1 VTGFIVRFMDYV
13 WLVNQP
19 ASTHTPASSAPNTLS
34 PMPSDA
40 TLVVE
45 IHVPL
50 TADQNAQEGENR
62 FPWIDD
68 VSELIAEVEESG
80 SAFVVDEGDEFEGS
94 YVVVITGADESTLLT
109 IANRVANLP
118 GVPTGVFAVVTDD
131 DAEELGQGRREDIS

>member
-1 VTGFIVRFMDYV
+1 
-13 WLVNQP
+13 
-19 ASTHTPASSAPNTLS
+19 
-34 PMPSDA
+34 MPDA

-50 TADQNAQEGENR
+50 TPDQNVQEGENP
-62 FPWIDD
+62 FPWIED
-68 VSELIAEVEESG
+68 VTELIAEIEESG
-80 SAFVVDEGDEFEGS
+80 DAFVVDEGDEFEGA
-94 YVVVITGADESTLLT
+94 YVVVVTGADESTLLT

>member
-1 VTGFIVRFMDYV
+1 M
-13 WLVNQP
+13 
-19 ASTHTPASSAPNTLS
+19 
-34 PMPSDA
+34 SDA

-50 TADQNAQEGENR
+50 TPDLNAAEGENP

-68 VSELIAEVEESG
+68 LSDLVSEIEESG
-80 SAFVVDEGDEFEGS
+80 EAFVVEEGDEFEGH
-94 YVVVITGADESTLLT
+94 YVVVITGADERELLG
-109 IANRVANLP
+109 IANRVGNLP

>member
-1 VTGFIVRFMDYV
+1 M
-13 WLVNQP
+13 
-19 ASTHTPASSAPNTLS
+19 
-34 PMPSDA
+34 SDA

-50 TADQNAQEGENR
+50 TPDHNAPEGENP

-68 VSELIAEVEESG
+68 VSELVSEIEESG
-80 SAFVVDEGDEFEGS
+80 DAFVVEEGDEFEGA

-118 GVPTGVFAVVTDD
+118 GVPTGVFAMVTDD
-131 DAEELGQGRREDIS
+131 EADELGQGRKEEIS